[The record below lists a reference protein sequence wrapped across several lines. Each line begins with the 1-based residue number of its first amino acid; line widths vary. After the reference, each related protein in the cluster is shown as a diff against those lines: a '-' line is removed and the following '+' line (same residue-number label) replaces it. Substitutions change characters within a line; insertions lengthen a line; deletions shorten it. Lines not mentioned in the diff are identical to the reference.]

1 MYKLG
6 ALDAGFLYNETDRS
20 PQHIA
25 SVQILELPEG
35 MSEDQY
41 FERVKSLMASRI
53 HLVPYFTNKLQFVPF
68 NMDHPLWVKDRAFS
82 IENHV
87 HRLEVAAPG
96 DRQALEAAVASLHEQ
111 RLDRSRPLWDLW
123 ILTGLEG
130 GRVATY
136 NRCHHACLDG
146 MAGQAMIATVMDV
159 TEEPR
164 EVKPA
169 PAGFFDR
176 KDEQS
181 PFQLLAGAA
190 ESFAKYQAKQPLAA
204 FKAMETSARLFRRTF
219 DPSKGL
225 GAVSTPAP
233 STRFN
238 KAVQKQRTYVTGEL
252 PLESVKN
259 IAKLTHTKV
268 NDVFLAVVGGGLR
281 RYFERSGE
289 LPAASM
295 VAGCPVS
302 LRQPGDTNPNNQV
315 TMMMVSMGTDEEDA
329 GERLQTVAQSARTAK
344 GFTQD
349 VAESYDAEV
358 SLPGLPAALT
368 GGVRMLELT
377 QAPNLPGV
385 RPPCNVVV
393 SNVPGP
399 NMQLYMAGAK
409 VLTHYPVSIPAHGQ
423 GVNVTVQSYNGDLY
437 FALTACAK
445 ALPDGDALRDDML
458 AEFEALKARYD
469 LPTVSAAAQQRKAP
483 ESAPTAAETP
493 ESATGNQP
501 KAA

>member
-25 SVQILELPEG
+25 SVQILELPAG

-41 FERVKSLMASRI
+41 FEQVKALMMERI
-53 HLVPYFTNKLQFVPF
+53 HLVPYFTNKLRHVPF
-68 NMDHPLWVKDRAFS
+68 NLDHPVWVKDRAFS
-82 IENHV
+82 IDNHV

-96 DRQALEAAVASLHEQ
+96 DRQALEAAIASLHEQ

-123 ILTGLEG
+123 ILTGLEDG
-130 GRVATY
+130 KVATY

-146 MAGQAMIATVMDV
+146 MAGQAMIATLMDI
-159 TEEPR
+159 TPEPR
-164 EVKPA
+164 EVEPA
-169 PAGFFDR
+169 PAGFFTRND
-176 KDEQS
+176 DQN
-181 PFQLLAGAA
+181 FGQLITGAV
-190 ESFAKYQAKQPLAA
+190 ESFAKFQAKQPLAA
-204 FKAMETSARLFRRTF
+204 FKAMETSARLFRRAF

-225 GAVSTPAP
+225 GAVSAPAP
-233 STRFN
+233 ATRFN
-238 KAVQKQRTYVTGEL
+238 RAVDRKRSYVTGEL
-252 PLESVKN
+252 PLDSVKN
-259 IAKLTHTKV
+259 IAKVTQTKV
-268 NDVFLAVVGGGLR
+268 NDVFLAIVGGGLR
-281 RYFERSGE
+281 RYFERTGE
-289 LPAASM
+289 LPKAAM

-315 TMMMVSMGTDEEDA
+315 TMMMVSMGTDEADA

-349 VAESYDAEV
+349 VAHSFDAEV
-358 SLPGLPAALT
+358 SLPGLPAT
-368 GGVRMLELT
+368 FSNGVRMMEMT
-377 QAPNLPGV
+377 RAANLPGV

-399 NMQLYMAGAK
+399 NMQLYMAGAR

-423 GVNVTVQSYNGDLY
+423 GVNVTVQSYNNELF

-445 ALPDGDALRDDML
+445 ALPDADVLRDDLL

-469 LPTVSAAAQQRKAP
+469 LPRVSAATQQRNAP
-483 ESAPTAAETP
+483 ESAPEKPAEPEAGSEDRSEAA
-493 ESATGNQP
+493 
-501 KAA
+501 